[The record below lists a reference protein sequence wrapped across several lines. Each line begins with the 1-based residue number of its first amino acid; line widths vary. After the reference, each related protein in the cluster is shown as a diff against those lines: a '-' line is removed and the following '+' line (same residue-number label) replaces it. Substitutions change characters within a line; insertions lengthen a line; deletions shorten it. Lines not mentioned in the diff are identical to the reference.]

1 MCVEDVVV
9 SGLFLVRSYHRTWR
23 NNKID
28 STHQHSRLLQIEKG
42 TREENAFNPLILW
55 SPHANMSW
63 RHDSFEQLQYLFNEM
78 LSFRVSINIFSLVF
92 VLPRCPVA
100 VVVSPLRFCYWRCK
114 IYTIFL
120 PLHIF
125 RVLRKY
131 LCLRS
136 MLWHV
141 RSVHSTPVFF
151 AFSCFFFLLRGVFLS
166 L

>member
-9 SGLFLVRSYHRTWR
+9 SGLFLVRSYRRTWR

-28 STHQHSRLLQIEKG
+28 STHQHSRLLQKEKG
-42 TREENAFNPLILW
+42 TREENAFNPLILL

-100 VVVSPLRFCYWRCK
+100 VVVSPL
-114 IYTIFL
+114 
-120 PLHIF
+120 
-125 RVLRKY
+125 
-131 LCLRS
+131 
-136 MLWHV
+136 
-141 RSVHSTPVFF
+141 
-151 AFSCFFFLLRGVFLS
+151 
-166 L
+166 